1 MENPPAKSSFD
12 LSGRV
17 AVVVGGTSGI
27 GQTLALGLAQAG
39 ADVIAGGRRADLVDK
54 VAAEIEATGRRSL
67 REVIDVQ
74 NRLSVDRFRDRIVE
88 KFGGVDILI
97 NAAGQIL
104 RKPTKE
110 VSELDWQRILDINL
124 TGILRS
130 CQSFYEPLRKSG
142 RGRIINVASLTSFV
156 SLLEVAAYSAS
167 KAAVMSLTMSL
178 AQEWA
183 KDGICVNAIAPGVFP
198 TEINMK
204 LLNGTERGKEFLM
217 RTPLR
222 RFGRPEELIGATVL
236 LASDA
241 ASYIIGHCIVIDG
254 GMLATGVN
262 S

>member
-1 MENPPAKSSFD
+1 MENSNSNLFD

-27 GQTLALGLAQAG
+27 GQTLAMGLARAG
-39 ADVIAGGRRADLVDK
+39 ADVIAGGRRADLVDR
-54 VAAEIEATGRRSL
+54 VATEIEATGRRSL
-67 REVIDVQ
+67 REVVDVQ
-74 NRLSVDRFRDRIVE
+74 NRLSIDKFRDCILKE
-88 KFGGVDILI
+88 FGQVDILL

-104 RKPTKE
+104 RKPTR
-110 VSELDWQRILDINL
+110 ELAEQDWQRILDINL

-130 CQSFYEPLRKSG
+130 CQSFYEPLAKSG

-198 TEINMK
+198 TDINMK
-204 LLNGTERGKEFLM
+204 LLNGTDRGKEFLM

-222 RFGRPEELIGATVL
+222 RFGRPDELVGATVL